1 MEDRKK
7 TLIFFNAA
15 FLNTPSQ
22 FFHCHLSPPKFA
34 FYETLSKLKLDWM
47 FAAEGE
53 FYPAQWFSSCSQ
65 AERRTFSIF
74 RDNRD
79 DLQDLGT
86 SRNRTY
92 LFPDISLIKL
102 RFHFVY

>member
-47 FAAEGE
+47 FAAEKNFIQHSGS
-53 FYPAQWFSSCSQ
+53 PVVPKLKDACSQ
-65 AERRTFSIF
+65 SFGTTGIIF
-74 RDNRD
+74 R
-79 DLQDLGT
+79 T
-86 SRNRTY
+86 SGLPEIERTSFQIY
-92 LFPDISLIKL
+92 
-102 RFHFVY
+102 H